1 MSDKVMLNFGGDFQ
15 IEIDEKQRPQL
26 ANYLK
31 NLSGNENLSSYDLA
45 CLLQNLDRDK
55 DLPRE
60 IFDLIVAEY
69 KREIEKGNDD
79 AMLNLGALYY
89 HGHGC
94 EQDFT
99 KAFYYYKMASQ
110 CGNQQAQENLGYC
123 YYYGRS
129 VRVDYE
135 KAFHYF
141 ALGAFEGRA
150 VSLYKIGDMYKN
162 GYYVEKNLKE
172 AFRLYQRA
180 YYESDEEN
188 ENIGPVCLRLGD
200 AYLKGE
206 GVEPDYRKAL
216 EYFQKAEI
224 YLYDAIK
231 NGDYMYFKSLKAAVD
246 NQDIARIRLSA
257 ILDVREWAF
266 E

>member
-1 MSDKVMLNFGGDFQ
+1 MSDKIMLNFGDKLQ
-15 IEIDEKQRPQL
+15 IEVDEEERPQL

-31 NLSGNENLSSYDLA
+31 NQSDGENLSSYDLA
-45 CLLQNLDRDK
+45 CMLQKFDRDK

-60 IFDLIVAEY
+60 IFDLIVSEY
-69 KREIEKGNDD
+69 KLEIEKGNDE

-89 HGHGC
+89 IGHGC

-99 KAFYYYKMASQ
+99 KAVYYYKMASKF
-110 CGNQQAQENLGYC
+110 GNRQAQENLGYC

-172 AFRLYQRA
+172 AFRLYERA
-180 YYESDEEN
+180 YYEGDEESY
-188 ENIGPVCLRLGD
+188 GPICLRLGD
-200 AYLKGE
+200 AYLNGE
-206 GVEPDYRKAL
+206 GVGPDYRKAL
-216 EYFQKAEI
+216 EYYQQAEI
-224 YLYDAIK
+224 YLYDMIK
-231 NGDYMYFKSLKAAVD
+231 NGDYMYTNSLKAAVD
-246 NQDIARIRLSA
+246 NQDIARIRLSTL
-257 ILDVREWAF
+257 LDVREWTF